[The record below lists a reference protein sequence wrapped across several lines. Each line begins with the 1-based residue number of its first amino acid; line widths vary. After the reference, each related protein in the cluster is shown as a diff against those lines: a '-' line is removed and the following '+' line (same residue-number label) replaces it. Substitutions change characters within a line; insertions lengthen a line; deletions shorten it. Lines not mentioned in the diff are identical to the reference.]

1 MTRLRMEKLELTY
14 EAMFSRFASGVLDAP
29 GALCDGLLIG
39 LEPLGVTIEDLA
51 FDKGDPAER
60 GISCEVDQRNV
71 RLTVKADRLELSFA
85 DLTPVE
91 LQAHAEV
98 VEAAWK
104 AVGLG
109 QPGSVRRQAL
119 LFEMDSEILDG
130 GYQPLLDRRAAPPS
144 ALPKGTESAVVYY
157 LPAEPPCGYGESNLV
172 LNRSALVSGGLS
184 VSAMIVFEG
193 DTVKPGAVLA
203 SAWSRLVELLGHLE
217 IECAA

>member
-1 MTRLRMEKLELTY
+1 MTRLRMERLELTY
-14 EAMFSRFASGVLDAP
+14 EAIFSRLASGVLDAP

-51 FDKGDPAER
+51 FDEGDPAER
-60 GISCEVDQRNV
+60 GISCDLDQRDA
-71 RLTVKADRLELSFA
+71 RLTVKADRLELSFT
-85 DLTPVE
+85 DLTPVGI
-91 LQAHAEV
+91 QTHSEV

-109 QPGSVRRQAL
+109 QPGSVRRQTL
-119 LFEMDSEILDG
+119 SFEMDSEILDG
-130 GYQPLLDRRAAPPS
+130 GYQPMLDRWAPPPS
-144 ALPKGTESAVVYY
+144 VLPKGTESAVVFY

-172 LNRSALVSGGLS
+172 LNRSALVPGGLS

-193 DTVKPGAVLA
+193 EAVEPRAVLA
-203 SAWSRLVELLGHLE
+203 SAWNRLLELLEHLE